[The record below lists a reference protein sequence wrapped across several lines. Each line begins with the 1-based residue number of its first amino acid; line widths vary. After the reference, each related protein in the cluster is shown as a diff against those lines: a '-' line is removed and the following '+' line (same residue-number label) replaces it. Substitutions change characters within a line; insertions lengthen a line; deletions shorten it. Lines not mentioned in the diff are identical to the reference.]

1 MKLPTHLRRHLL
13 VFAMLF
19 SSSLALPSGYGQS
32 TATATLIS
40 GGANFVNITP
50 GQSFTLSLGVTTNF
64 ISSGYTV
71 FYQAVGGPAPA
82 FFQITARSNTSP
94 INPDTGM
101 PVFTL
106 LPTFDPFP
114 VPFPYSRDLG
124 ATGDQTH
131 NQPPGTFS
139 LHDLTIMALP
149 SAVPGSYSYRLDPR
163 SIMTDRTGGGFFDV
177 NMGGASGPTFTINVI
192 PEPATIALAAVGG
205 AVVLLVFRRRLR
217 AAA

>member
-1 MKLPTHLRRHLL
+1 MKLPP
-13 VFAMLF
+13 
-19 SSSLALPSGYGQS
+19 LPSPPSPGHWIVSFFILAVQSGYAQS
-32 TATATLIS
+32 TATATLTS

-71 FYQAVGGPAPA
+71 FYQAIGGPAPP

-101 PVFTL
+101 PVFTF
-106 LPTFDPFP
+106 PTIDPFP
-114 VPFPYSRDLG
+114 VPFPYQFDLG
-124 ATGDQTH
+124 AFGDQTH

-192 PEPATIALAAVGG
+192 PEPNTVGLVALGG
-205 AVVLLVFRRRLR
+205 TTLFLMARRRRR